1 LQDFRALPGPD
12 QSLTSPPRKSVDLA
26 PLREGHHALVVKRAV
41 TFLGLLFC
49 FAKRHVENLING
61 ARHAPYDVD
70 AMGGSLQG

>member
-12 QSLTSPPRKSVDLA
+12 QSLASPPRKSVDLA

-41 TFLGLLFC
+41 TFLGLLL
-49 FAKRHVENLING
+49 KRHVENLING